1 MTSDVGQPERRRRI
15 ACSLALAAIVAWAFV
30 ARSGALAGP
39 FGFGWQLLGAFYS
52 KMARNLVEYGPV
64 NARFAM
70 IENAAPATP
79 DQWIVY
85 SHHPPGMAIATSAL
99 MTWFGDGPLPIKSL
113 GVAFALLQV
122 VVTYA
127 LVAEALSRRAG
138 LAAAFATAVLP
149 AGAYF
154 STHGSELGPEAI
166 TLALLA
172 LLLDERA
179 RARDP
184 VRPRRALVLWAL
196 AGSVFFAWPGLIV
209 AGFIALRDLFG
220 RRFGRALTFGAAI
233 PVALGLHAMHMFV
246 AQAFATPAGVVARPA
261 TFSSLFAHSFLGFST
276 RMPDVTAAQIQARLL
291 GHVQFLFGWP
301 ALGLALFGAT
311 IGLAAAR
318 WWAPE
323 RSVARRAWT
332 TLAGLATFAILYST
346 PLLQAVLIHR
356 YWLIVALPLVAFLIG
371 AAVHATAVRPIA
383 CGVWAAVAVAGG
395 LWITRDVMELQRRDR
410 TPYFQELGDVLRA
423 HVPADQV
430 VCTTANGT
438 ECTSYYARREV
449 RGGFDELQL
458 ERFLRAGQSVD
469 APIKGWFALIEPP
482 IDPSDTSHAQ
492 LAEFLE
498 RTWTSTRYRLEKTG
512 ADVVLFDLSRP
523 LAR

>member
-1 MTSDVGQPERRRRI
+1 MSRDKDQPEVRRRI
-15 ACSLALAAIVAWAFV
+15 ACSLVLVVIVAWAFV

-39 FGFGWQLLGAFYS
+39 FGFGWQFLGAFYS

-64 NARFAM
+64 RARFAM

-85 SHHPPGMAIATSAL
+85 SHHPPGMAIATAAL
-99 MTWFGDGPLPIKSL
+99 MTWLGDGPLPIRSL

-166 TLALLA
+166 ALALLA

-184 VRPRRALVLWAL
+184 ARPRRALVLAAL

-233 PVALGLHAMHMFV
+233 PVAFGLHATHMFV
-246 AQAFATPAGVVARPA
+246 AQAFATPAGVVARPT
-261 TFSSLFAHSFLGFST
+261 TFSSLFAHSFLGVT
-276 RMPDVTAAQIQARLL
+276 NGLPDITPAQIEARLI
-291 GHVQFLFGWP
+291 GHVRFLFGWP
-301 ALGLALFGAT
+301 ALGVALFGAT
-311 IGLAAAR
+311 VGLAAAR

-332 TLAGLATFAILYST
+332 TLAGLATFAILYSA
-346 PLLQAVLIHR
+346 PLLQAVVIHR

-383 CGVWAAVAVAGG
+383 CGVWAAAAVAGG
-395 LWITRDVMELQRRDR
+395 AWVTRDVMELQRRDR
-410 TPYFQELGDVLRA
+410 TPYYQELGDILRK

-430 VCTTANGT
+430 VYTTANDT

-449 RGGFDELQL
+449 RGGFDELHL
-458 ERFLRAGQSVD
+458 GRFLHAGGSID
-469 APIKGWFALIEPP
+469 APMKGWFALIEPTV
-482 IDPSDTSHAQ
+482 DPSDTSHAK

-498 RTWTSTRYRLEKTG
+498 RSWTSTRCRLEKTG
-512 ADVVLFDLSRP
+512 ADVVLFDLSR
-523 LAR
+523 RSGR